1 MAGKDQ
7 GPYTLWVGNI
17 PPTWTEGT
25 FMSYFNQF
33 GKTQNTYL
41 GGACGTSSGDQ
52 WGKVS
57 YLKHEDAEEALKE
70 TDGLQVECPPG
81 HPEANTH
88 MLKVRWY
95 VQKEK
100 QEGAPFEELTPEG
113 QREQVDRY
121 VTLGLTG
128 KRFSEEKGW
137 HYAEPRIPDHI
148 KEMVGK
154 GVNREEMVQYLNEK
168 GKGKGKG
175 K

>member
-25 FMSYFNQF
+25 FHSYFNQF
-33 GKTQNTYL
+33 GRTQNTYL

-52 WGKVS
+52 WGKVN

-81 HPEANTH
+81 DPEAKVSKLT
-88 MLKVRWY
+88 VRWY
-95 VQKEK
+95 IHKKEGDHK
-100 QEGAPFEELTPEG
+100 FEELTPEG
-113 QREQVDRY
+113 QLEQADRY
-121 VTLGLTG
+121 ATLGLTG
-128 KRFSEEKGW
+128 RKFTEEKGW

-148 KEMVGK
+148 KEMIGK
-154 GVNREEMVQYLNEK
+154 GVNKEQMNQFLNKK
-168 GKGKGKG
+168 GKDKGK
-175 K
+175 